1 MRLVHWASPS
11 AVKPLCALSH
21 THTHTHA
28 HTHTHT
34 PSAVAEQPCH
44 DATAA
49 LLCPIGKVERKIKKD
64 CYSSS
69 LKCSKCAFREALIST
84 LIPPKGGRE
93 HLTANVPIHGL
104 SCIV

>member
-1 MRLVHWASPS
+1 LNLAHAIGALGQS
-11 AVKPLCALSH
+11 LCCQAFMCSF
-21 THTHTHA
+21 
-28 HTHTHT
+28 THTHT

-69 LKCSKCAFREALIST
+69 LKCSKCAFREALVST